1 MENGLVSPSRKR
13 RAASMLYEAMLLF
26 GVVFIAGY
34 LFDTLTQSR
43 HALTL
48 RHERQLWY
56 FFVIGF
62 YFVWFWTHGG
72 QTLAM
77 KTWHLKVVTED
88 GKPIGVVTAM
98 LRYLLCWPL
107 TLSGLGF
114 VYSFFDKNGQF
125 PQDRLLKTLLVSS
138 KPTARG
144 KESVLKQGSNDLPS
158 KA

>member
-13 RAASMLYEAMLLF
+13 RAAAMLYEAMLLF

-48 RHERQLWY
+48 RHERQLWL

-88 GKPIGVVTAM
+88 GKPIGAVTGVM
-98 LRYLLCWPL
+98 RYLLCWPL
-107 TLSGLGF
+107 TLSGIGF

-125 PQDRLLKTLLVSS
+125 PQDRLLKTLIVSTQVKNRGIEQPLRS
-138 KPTARG
+138 KPA
-144 KESVLKQGSNDLPS
+144 K
-158 KA
+158 